1 MAFRQDLQGWPGL
14 GRPHREL
21 GTGADE
27 NLVLT
32 VAHGSRFCLTVKYES
47 VVYVTLLLRVG
58 FYVVWGS

>member
-1 MAFRQDLQGWPGL
+1 MAFRQGLQGWPGL

-21 GTGADE
+21 GAGAEE

-32 VAHGSRFCLTVKYES
+32 VAHGSRFCLTVEFES
-47 VVYVTLLLRVG
+47 VVYVRLILIVG